1 MTPTVSDRLLV
12 NEMLLSVESENPTP
26 SPAYSPLL
34 EGTWEVVY
42 SGTVSPGLVPS
53 PTREIALAMYAGGFS
68 PGTFAYQ
75 VANRLPAEL
84 IKTSPL
90 SLTILPDQ
98 PRIEITSEVTVFN
111 SSAQT
116 LKLRNTLDVE
126 SDMRIRE
133 TYSEA
138 EVSGQGIAVPEA
150 LKYERLLF
158 ITYLDEDM
166 MVARDDTGAPD
177 ILVRTSALIV
187 DEITDDEDLITTE
200 EAVIESD
207 PQSD

>member
-12 NEMLLSVESENPTP
+12 NEMLLSVESENPAP

-34 EGTWEVVY
+34 EGTWKVAY
-42 SGTVSPGLVPS
+42 SGT
-53 PTREIALAMYAGGFS
+53 
-68 PGTFAYQ
+68 

-90 SLTILPDQ
+90 SLTILPDDQ
-98 PRIEITSEVTVFN
+98 PIIEITSEVTVFN

-138 EVSGQGIAVPEA
+138 EPEA

-158 ITYLDEDM
+158 IAYLDEDM

-177 ILVRTSALIV
+177 ILVRTSALVV

-207 PQSD
+207 PQSV